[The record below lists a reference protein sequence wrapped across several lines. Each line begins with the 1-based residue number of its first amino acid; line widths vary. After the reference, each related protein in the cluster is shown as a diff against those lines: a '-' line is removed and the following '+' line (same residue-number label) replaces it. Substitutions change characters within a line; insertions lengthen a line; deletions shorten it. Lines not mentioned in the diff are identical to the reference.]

1 MADLRE
7 ADLSN
12 ADLSQAN
19 LQDASLTGTIFRGT
33 NLQTTKNISLEL
45 LGKTKTLRNAQL
57 NQIAQ
62 ATIEANFP
70 ELLK

>member
-1 MADLRE
+1 MSDLRE
-7 ADLSN
+7 ADLTN

-33 NLQTTKNISLEL
+33 NLQTTRNISLEL
-45 LGKTKTLRNAQL
+45 LGKAKTLRSAQL

-62 ATIEANFP
+62 ETIETNFP
-70 ELLK
+70 HLLK